1 MHFSPNN
8 IYHIYNQGNNRQT
21 IFFQRQDYLLF
32 LNLYKKLI
40 HPSTNTIA
48 WCLMLNHF
56 HFMLHADDRCDTII
70 KQGGIFIDPVTN
82 GFRKLLSSYARILN
96 NQNQRTG
103 SIFRQK
109 TKSKCLNDIIIKPGS
124 MHQLQE
130 YFINCFHY
138 IHQNPFVAKLVI
150 RMEDW
155 EFSSFRDYAGLRDGK
170 LCQKELASLHCDY
183 RVECFIEK
191 SYELVDKNFTDQYM

>member
-21 IFFQRQDYLLF
+21 IFFNRQDYLLF
-32 LNLYKKLI
+32 MNLYKKLI
-40 HPSTNTIA
+40 HPTSDTIS
-48 WCLMLNHF
+48 WCLMPNHF
-56 HFMLHADDRCDTII
+56 HFMIKTDDRCSTIF

-82 GFRKLLSSYARILN
+82 GFRKLLSSYARISN

-124 MHQLQE
+124 IYQIQD

-138 IHQNPFVAKLVI
+138 IHQNPFVAKLAT
-150 RMEDW
+150 RLEDW
-155 EFSSFRDYAGLRDGK
+155 EFSSFIDYSGLRDGS
-170 LCQKELASLHCDY
+170 LCQRELATIHCDY
-183 RVECFIEK
+183 HRESFIEK
-191 SYELVDKNFTDQYM
+191 SYKLVDKKITDHFM